1 MITTIVSAIKG
12 LVLSA
17 LGGCSGEG
25 GKSWSWLWNL
35 IPI

>member
-17 LGGCSGEG
+17 LGGCSGVS
-25 GKSWSWLWNL
+25 GKLWLWLWNL
-35 IPI
+35 VPT